1 MQTIYNS
8 EMPKGVPGTQYDLSP
23 STIDSY
29 ACEGGNV
36 KPGFGVVAGTNP
48 EKQVKLPSSSVST
61 IKGVALYQAKEQDAN
76 GNVIFDDTDTVPVL
90 AKGRVFVE
98 VDRAVT
104 ADQAAYL
111 IFSGANAGKWTN
123 SAGAAAVAG
132 ARTYTVTTNFVATD
146 TLVIEGVTYTFVA
159 SGATGDQI
167 NVGGSIS
174 ATVTNIKT
182 VLAADGDIT
191 DLFTVTN
198 SGATFTLTETVPGA
212 GNEPS
217 IATTTGT
224 GVISNGAVTESEAVD
239 ASAITGASF
248 KITTAAAGISAVEL
262 K

>member
-29 ACEGGNV
+29 ACEGGSV
-36 KPGFGVVAGTNP
+36 KPGFGVVAGTDP
-48 EKQVKLPSSSVST
+48 EKQVKLPSSSVSV

-76 GNVIFDDTDTVPVL
+76 GNVIFADTDTVPVL

-146 TLVIEGVTYTFVA
+146 TITVAGGTITCVA
-159 SGATGDQI
+159 SAASTDEFV
-167 NVGGSIS
+167 VGGTITASVTALVAALNANTTIS
-174 ATVTNIKT
+174 ALYT
-182 VLAADGDIT
+182 
-191 DLFTVTN
+191 
-198 SGATFTLTETVPGA
+198 ATANGTAFTLTEKTAGGGNTPSTAVVTGTVAVTNGA
-212 GNEPS
+212 
-217 IATTTGT
+217 ATT
-224 GVISNGAVTESEAVD
+224 SEAVD

-248 KITTAAAGISAVEL
+248 KLTTAAAGISAVEL